1 MNQATYENVLV
12 IDIFKLLSGDTL
24 DAFLNLCQKT
34 PGMQYSKDSGLFM
47 EYGFSFLKNPSET
60 ERQHL
65 SYYQAMFDTL
75 NDHVSASALFS
86 PLVLHFEW

>member
-34 PGMQYSKDSGLFM
+34 PRMQYSKDSGLFM
-47 EYGFSFLKNPSET
+47 EHGFSFLKNPSET

-65 SYYQAMFDTL
+65 PYYQAMFDTL
-75 NDHVSASALFS
+75 NHHVSESGLLS